1 MRKIVPF
8 VSKKIIRLV
17 TLLVAIS
24 FISFLLVKKSPI
36 DPIQAYIGADMLK
49 VGPEQRAKIMNYW
62 GLDQPLFTQF
72 YLWFT
77 HLIKGDFGISMIYRR
92 PVLDVIG
99 ERFFHSFVLMLISW
113 IISGIL
119 GFILGSIAAMKKGTW
134 IDRIIKS
141 YCYILA
147 STPTFWLG
155 LLFLIVFAVWL
166 RWFPI
171 GMAAPPGI
179 LLEDVTLLD
188 KLKHI
193 ILPAFTLSFLGV
205 ANIALHTRQKLI
217 DVLSSDYIL
226 YARARG
232 ESEWTLYF
240 RHGIR
245 NIALPA
251 LTLQFAAFSELF
263 GGAVLAEQVFSY
275 PGIGQATVD
284 AGLRGDV
291 PLLLGI
297 VIFST
302 IFVYVG
308 NLIADILYLLLD
320 PRMKKGVAK

>member
-24 FISFLLVKKSPI
+24 FISFLLVKKSPT
-36 DPIQAYIGADMLK
+36 DPSQAYIGADMLK

-113 IISGIL
+113 VISGIL

-179 LLEDVTLLD
+179 LLEDVTLFD

-232 ESEWTLYF
+232 ESESTLYF

-245 NIALPA
+245 NVALPA

>member
-113 IISGIL
+113 VISGIL

-179 LLEDVTLLD
+179 LLEDVTLFD

-232 ESEWTLYF
+232 ESESTLYF